1 MKTNLT
7 ILIAVLLIMFSPAAY
22 AQGGQNT
29 CTNAASAGT
38 YSVTC
43 SGWTATPTGALVPIM
58 QVGVATGDPDGNWS
72 GTTTINIAGQTVIAG
87 VKVTGKSIIN
97 PDCTGSI
104 TYNTGTP
111 TELNITYVANPRS
124 DDFSGL
130 ITDKGTVASC
140 TLKRISK

>member
-7 ILIAVLLIMFSPAAY
+7 ILIAVLLITFTPAAY

-43 SGWTATPTGALVPIM
+43 SGWTATPAGLVPIM

-72 GTTTINIAGQTVIAG
+72 GTTTVNIGGQMVIAG
-87 VKVTGKSIIN
+87 VKVTGKSTVN
-97 PDCTGSI
+97 PDCTGTI
-104 TYNTGTP
+104 TYNKGTP
-111 TELNITYVANPRS
+111 TELNLTYVANPKS
-124 DDFSGL
+124 DEVSGL

-140 TLKRISK
+140 VLKRISK